1 MPRPSIEVARRG
13 HEAWVQRR
21 IESGELVPNLPFR
34 ERIEFLEAHD
44 PEFTLTNVCFR
55 LADHGYPGF
64 VKQQKATP
72 RHKTPR
78 LTGDTSH
85 LQRLLGMRD
94 QSSCTKFTKAGEARH
109 YDKPRRTTHI
119 ERDMAEAL
127 CWALDMYPVDCGI

>member
-13 HEAWVQRR
+13 REAWIQRR
-21 IESGELVPNLPFR
+21 IDAGELVPNLPFR

-44 PEFTLTNVCFR
+44 PGFTLNQVCFK
-55 LADHGYPGF
+55 LADHGYPRF
-64 VKQQKATP
+64 LKDQRPTL

-78 LTGDTSH
+78 KVGDTSH

-94 QSSCTKFTKAGEARH
+94 QSSCTKVTKAGEARH
-109 YDKPRRTTHI
+109 YDKPTRTKYI